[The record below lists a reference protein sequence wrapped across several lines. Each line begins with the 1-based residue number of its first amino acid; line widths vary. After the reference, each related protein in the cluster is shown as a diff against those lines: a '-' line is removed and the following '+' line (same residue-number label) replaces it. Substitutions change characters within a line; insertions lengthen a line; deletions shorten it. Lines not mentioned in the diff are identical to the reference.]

1 MNINNYLLS
10 QSLLVKNQL
19 NKNHKIVK
27 ELVLPKS
34 QNSINTSKEKS
45 ISVHDVI
52 NPKKNIA
59 GILKDE
65 NDFFIQMYSKT
76 KKLYPTKIEETF
88 KDLIVQYQ
96 NIDYKIPDLSD
107 KKNLFNQNP
116 LLLVGRDLD
125 QFYLYNDKNKNPD
138 INIKTQLRKKHVD
151 FIKKEMLFMEK
162 MAINSG
168 EMSKKHKNSLSN
180 NNDNNDMDD
189 EVRYRN
195 EKINYFL
202 VDSVWDK
209 INETKLKLEKEK
221 NKKNKIKLKLLDK
234 KNNKNKIN
242 KSVDIINNSKK
253 NNKRNNKIE
262 KHYSN
267 NINNIH
273 YKYSS
278 NKKSKEINNLKNINN
293 NGTIK
298 YFPSIDIMP
307 TKCTFK
313 NKNSNNINKLHTIKI
328 KNNLLNNI
336 NIKDDLFKNNEESNK
351 LQKEINEIKN
361 TLNNSDLIEKNIIL
375 EDTHKRKSKSNKTT
389 INSFLNKTVR
399 SSSIK
404 GNDTLILNNKERLF
418 THYHKKIKSP
428 SDTIP
433 EENNNN
439 NNNNNNINN
448 NINNKESKLNGL
460 KLFEMI
466 KKRTIPFFTINKIVK
481 EKDPK
486 KFLELLSKVN
496 LKILNRKE
504 IEKLMKSYCEKIL
517 RYNEKDTEN
526 IINVKK
532 NDENIYKNIEKIIQ
546 KTKNSPHTYY
556 GKYNLRVILD
566 DVNKNIYDLKKKYI
580 YGKTEYNYEA

>member
-34 QNSINTSKEKS
+34 QNSINISKDKS

-59 GILKDE
+59 DILKDE

-76 KKLYPTKIEETF
+76 KKLYPTKVEETF
-88 KDLIVQYQ
+88 KDLIVQYR
-96 NIDYKIPDLSD
+96 NNDYKIPDLSD

-125 QFYLYNDKNKNPD
+125 QFYMYNDKNKSPD
-138 INIKTQLRKKHVD
+138 INIKTKLSKKHVD
-151 FIKKEMLFMEK
+151 FIKKEMFFMEK

-168 EMSKKHKNSLSN
+168 EMNKKDKNSLSN

-189 EVRYRN
+189 VIRHRN

-209 INETKLKLEKEK
+209 INETKLKIEEEK
-221 NKKNKIKLKLLDK
+221 NKKNNIKLKLLNK
-234 KNNKNKIN
+234 KNNKNIIN

-253 NNKRNNKIE
+253 NNKNKRSNKIE
-262 KHYSN
+262 KNFIN
-267 NINNIH
+267 NINKTH

-278 NKKSKEINNLKNINN
+278 TKKSKKINNLKNINSN
-293 NGTIK
+293 ETIE
-298 YFPSIDIMP
+298 YFPSIDAIP
-307 TKCTFK
+307 KNVTFK
-313 NKNSNNINKLHTIKI
+313 NKNSNSLNKLDTIKL

-336 NIKDDLFKNNEESNK
+336 NIKDDLFKDNEESIK

-361 TLNNSDLIEKNIIL
+361 TLNNSNLIEKNIIL
-375 EDTHKRKSKSNKTT
+375 EDTHNRRSKSNKTT

-399 SSSIK
+399 SSPIK
-404 GNDTLILNNKERLF
+404 DNAPLILNNKERLF
-418 THYHKKIKSP
+418 THYHKKISPP
-428 SDTIP
+428 SDTIQ
-433 EENNNN
+433 EQNNNN
-439 NNNNNNINN
+439 SN
-448 NINNKESKLNGL
+448 NNKESKLNGL
-460 KLFEMI
+460 KLFEII
-466 KKRTIPFFTINKIVK
+466 KKRTIPFFTVNKIVK

-486 KFLELLSKVN
+486 KFLELLSKAD

-517 RYNEKDTEN
+517 GCNEKETEN
-526 IINVKK
+526 IINIKK

-546 KTKNSPHTYY
+546 KTKNSQHRYY
-556 GKYNLRVILD
+556 GRYSLRVNLD
-566 DVNKNIYDLKKKYI
+566 KVDNTIYDLKKKYI